1 MSFLSRLQPPMK
13 ALAAAAVVALAACA
27 APQREPPVQTVAAVD
42 LQRYAGTW
50 YEIARFPNSFQDG
63 RGRNCVATTASYALR
78 PDGQVAVTNRC
89 LDANAAMGEQVAN
102 GTAYAVDGS
111 NNARLRVSFFWP
123 FYGDYW
129 VIGLDPE
136 YRWAVVG
143 APGRDYLWVLAR
155 RPQMAPA
162 EYAEA
167 VGIAAGQG
175 FAVDRLQ
182 PTPQPPR

>member
-1 MSFLSRLQPPMK
+1 MRA
-13 ALAAAAVVALAACA
+13 ALLLLLLLGACA
-27 APQREPPVQTVAAVD
+27 TEPPRTPVRTVEAVD

-63 RGRNCVATTASYALR
+63 RGRRCEETTATYALR

-89 LDANAAMGEQVAN
+89 LDAADGGREIVATA
-102 GTAYAVDGS
+102 TAYAVEGS
-111 NNARLRVSFFWP
+111 NNARLRVTFFWP

-129 VIGLDPE
+129 VIGLDRD

-155 RPQMAPA
+155 TPA
-162 EYAEA
+162 LSAGDYAAA
-167 VGIAAGQG
+167 VGAAAEQG
-175 FAVDRLQ
+175 FDIERLQ
-182 PTPQPPR
+182 PTPQRGR